1 VSRTAREVNLSTRA
15 ARERLKPSGKPYY
28 RSLDQGLH
36 LGYRKGVRGA
46 AWVTRWYVGAE
57 VYKVESLEGRPDD
70 VLEADGVTVLSQSR
84 CCWKKSDHSWRF
96 ARAAKAAGENPAVV
110 TIYVGRG
117 HSSIVR
123 ELRASIPVRVV
134 AVNHDTRVV
143 TIERTYS
150 RYIGDH
156 ADVLARK
163 ALLDLAA
170 TPSSYVVPIA
180 AGR

>member
-1 VSRTAREVNLSTRA
+1 MLHRRCGWTSVRFSQADLIREL
-15 ARERLKPSGKPYY
+15 
-28 RSLDQGLH
+28 
-36 LGYRKGVRGA
+36 
-46 AWVTRWYVGAE
+46 
-57 VYKVESLEGRPDD
+57 
-70 VLEADGVTVLSQSR
+70 
-84 CCWKKSDHSWRF
+84 
-96 ARAAKAAGENPAVV
+96 AKADAAGRSRIIPGALRVRRRLPENPAVV

-150 RYIGDH
+150 RHIGDH

>member
-1 VSRTAREVNLSTRA
+1 MGESFTLVVMANSSEAEICSHHVASALRLDLGSILASRFD
-15 ARERLKPSGKPYY
+15 P
-28 RSLDQGLH
+28 
-36 LGYRKGVRGA
+36 GVG
-46 AWVTRWYVGAE
+46 
-57 VYKVESLEGRPDD
+57 
-70 VLEADGVTVLSQSR
+70 QSR

-117 HSSIVR
+117 HSSIAR